1 MKKRLLLFICLLF
14 LANSIYATPQKIRLG
29 IYLMSISKFN
39 FSDGTFVAD
48 FYLALKSD
56 QDLPEGLKIDAMN
69 GQIISREI
77 ADNTPK
83 YKIFRYK
90 VACNENISYRS
101 FPFDS
106 HTLSLQLEDNVLDQT
121 IIIFEPDDKLLGVDE
136 KVGIIGWDLSKK
148 TSHKVNTHFY
158 PNFQQK
164 YSRYT
169 FNVTLNKPVTASFIK
184 GVLPCFVIVC
194 GVFMLYFMNPKEPK
208 DRINAMASLLIA
220 NVILHINSTA
230 GLPPLSY
237 LTIQDKLMITN
248 YLAVLASIAV
258 TVILIKNMPKNPEK
272 LPKINRNAQL
282 IVYPTY
288 VLIQVTNILWV
299 Y

>member
-1 MKKRLLLFICLLF
+1 MKKNVLLLVLLLLISSF
-14 LANSIYATPQKIRLG
+14 VVAAPQKIKVG
-29 IYLMSISKFN
+29 VYLMSISKFS
-39 FSDGTFVAD
+39 FTEGTYMAD

-56 QDLPEGLKIDAMN
+56 QNIPDDLNLDVMN
-69 GQIISREI
+69 GQITSKVI

-83 YKIFRYK
+83 YKVYRYK
-90 VACNENISYRS
+90 VVCNENLNYKS

-106 HTLSLQLEDNVLDQT
+106 HSLSLQFEDNVLDEAK
-121 IIIFEPDDKLLGVDE
+121 IILIADDKLLGVDE

-148 TSHKVNTHFY
+148 TSHNIYTHFY

-164 YSRYT
+164 YSRYV
-169 FNVTLNKPVTASFIK
+169 FNVTLNKPVVASFIK
-184 GVLPCFVIVC
+184 GVLPCFVIVF

-237 LTIQDKLMITN
+237 MTVQDKLMITN
-248 YLAVLASIAV
+248 YLAVLASIGV
-258 TVILIKNMPKNPEK
+258 TVILIKYMPKNPEL
-272 LPKINRNAQL
+272 LPKINRRAQL
-282 IVYPTY
+282 IVYPSY
-288 VLIQVTNILWV
+288 IFLQIMNIVWI